1 MSGACRVG
9 CCSQVEQDD
18 GRLTTPPSGRSLAP
32 AACLAACRPASAAQQ
47 SGAASRSAERCR
59 LLLAVTYTAPLP
71 APSPPPAAAC
81 SAGRRCRSR
90 AARWADPS
98 PPEHDAAHNT
108 LEQRCPPAPASHA
121 ASPGRLLT
129 AAGWRLAWPVLV
141 DCLLQINNASP
152 LLQKDPTKPN
162 GRNPSLHLN
171 LFQRPAAAQLDE
183 PWRHSPMSGPVMPPF
198 WREWNAHRQN
208 DPL

>member
-71 APSPPPAAAC
+71 APPPPAAAC

-152 LLQKDPTKPN
+152 LLQQDPTKPN

-183 PWRHSPMSGPVMPPF
+183 PWRHSPMSGPVMPPC
-198 WREWNAHRQN
+198 WRKWNARRQN